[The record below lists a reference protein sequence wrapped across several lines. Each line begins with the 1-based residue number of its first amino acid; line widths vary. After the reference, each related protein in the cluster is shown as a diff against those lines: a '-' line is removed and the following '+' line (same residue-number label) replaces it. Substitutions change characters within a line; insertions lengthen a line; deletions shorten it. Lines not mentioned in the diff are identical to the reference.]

1 MESPQTYD
9 GIPRRD
15 EDGRYR
21 DLVRKS
27 GGRERE
33 RINKEERGV
42 VRNMINVADRE
53 RETEPVSVQ
62 KAAFGSVP
70 GRGFVLQLEGIDR
83 SIDRSGATLFSTLS
97 RRTRS
102 GHRYSIPFVIWN
114 IVSNICPSFQF
125 QIRIRCDS
133 VHTPPSPHQPRLS
146 SISIAFLDPKFAPL
160 LYLPF
165 SLSFLS
171 IFLSSSCHSFVRII
185 RGSRAAICHA
195 QIQEFAPSTGE
206 DGPKKGKEEERKKEE
221 GIEPFHSFLI
231 KRWGCSFHVLRRVW
245 NSLGTT

>member
-27 GGRERE
+27 GGRERERE

-102 GHRYSIPFVIWN
+102 GHRYSIPFVI
-114 IVSNICPSFQF
+114 
-125 QIRIRCDS
+125 
-133 VHTPPSPHQPRLS
+133 
-146 SISIAFLDPKFAPL
+146 
-160 LYLPF
+160 
-165 SLSFLS
+165 
-171 IFLSSSCHSFVRII
+171 
-185 RGSRAAICHA
+185 
-195 QIQEFAPSTGE
+195 
-206 DGPKKGKEEERKKEE
+206 
-221 GIEPFHSFLI
+221 
-231 KRWGCSFHVLRRVW
+231 
-245 NSLGTT
+245 